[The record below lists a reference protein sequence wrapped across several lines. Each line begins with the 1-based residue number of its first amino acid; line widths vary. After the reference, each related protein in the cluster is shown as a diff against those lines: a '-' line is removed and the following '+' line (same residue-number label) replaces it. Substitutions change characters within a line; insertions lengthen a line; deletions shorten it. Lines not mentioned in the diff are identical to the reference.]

1 MPQRQEDTM
10 RKLAIAF
17 AAAAVIVAPAFVMAT
32 PTAARPMTA
41 HADTISDVSSHGG
54 WRHRHHGWRHH
65 GWRHRHYG
73 WRHRHHYGWYGH
85 RHRHYGHHYG
95 WYRSYGRW

>member
-1 MPQRQEDTM
+1 M

-41 HADTISDVSSHGG
+41 QADTISDVSSHGG
-54 WRHRHHGWRHH
+54 SSNPSSKKGTAPPQSRARKALWFISCWPQLEHRSPPVAEAASARLRHPTWL
-65 GWRHRHYG
+65 
-73 WRHRHHYGWYGH
+73 
-85 RHRHYGHHYG
+85 
-95 WYRSYGRW
+95 SP

>member
-1 MPQRQEDTM
+1 MSQRQEDPM

-41 HADTISDVSSHGG
+41 ADTISDVSSHGG
-54 WRHRHHGWRHH
+54 WRHHHHGWRHH
-65 GWRHRHYG
+65 GWRHRHHG